1 MKRKYCILPIIISAA
16 LLAGCLSA
24 CGESGTATGGSS
36 SDENTAATVTGGDA
50 ATTPDTTA
58 NVEAPDVSGA
68 TTIALS
74 GQSATA
80 TGTGAEVS
88 DGVVTITAGGTYV
101 VTGTMTEGRIL
112 VNAPKEEVTLVLQ
125 DAAITCSTGSP
136 LYVYKS
142 KATTLYLPE
151 GTASTL
157 TDGTDYTFSDSYSS
171 AEEEEPN
178 ACLYSKSD
186 LVIAGSG
193 SLTVNANY
201 NNGITG
207 KDTLFIQKASV
218 TVNAVN
224 HGINGKDSLTI
235 KDADITVTSG
245 GDALRST
252 NDSDPTLGY
261 LVITGSA
268 LKLTAGEDGIQ
279 AETTLT
285 ISGGKVKGLLPWKI
299 EGNYICDD
307 CHGVIDAQNGNDFT
321 MEQFLK
327 YRDFREQNQALREQF
342 RVDEIVEFG
351 FLSEKFVFDYEHS
364 LFCMDKNLNKTI
376 FHGSELKSFMIS
388 EDGAPLLEGSA
399 KGFIHHESR
408 VPQRID
414 ELLPQVNQMLIQ
426 RQMQESMERLA
437 NRDKEVRPS
446 YTSIDIPEPFKKFYI
461 KLYLQ
466 HPYWSLYEFERTGPV
481 IIGDVP
487 DLNQYRIEYNESVQH
502 LETLANALARVAG
515 FPQESAAPGQTVAA
529 AAVAAAAAAATA
541 PTDAV
546 AEIKKYKDL
555 LDSGII
561 TEEEFTAKK
570 KQLMGI

>member
-1 MKRKYCILPIIISAA
+1 MGLFDKRPPC
-16 LLAGCLSA
+16 
-24 CGESGTATGGSS
+24 
-36 SDENTAATVTGGDA
+36 
-50 ATTPDTTA
+50 
-58 NVEAPDVSGA
+58 
-68 TTIALS
+68 
-74 GQSATA
+74 
-80 TGTGAEVS
+80 
-88 DGVVTITAGGTYV
+88 
-101 VTGTMTEGRIL
+101 
-112 VNAPKEEVTLVLQ
+112 
-125 DAAITCSTGSP
+125 AIC
-136 LYVYKS
+136 
-142 KATTLYLPE
+142 
-151 GTASTL
+151 
-157 TDGTDYTFSDSYSS
+157 
-171 AEEEEPN
+171 
-178 ACLYSKSD
+178 
-186 LVIAGSG
+186 
-193 SLTVNANY
+193 
-201 NNGITG
+201 
-207 KDTLFIQKASV
+207 
-218 TVNAVN
+218 
-224 HGINGKDSLTI
+224 
-235 KDADITVTSG
+235 
-245 GDALRST
+245 
-252 NDSDPTLGY
+252 
-261 LVITGSA
+261 
-268 LKLTAGEDGIQ
+268 
-279 AETTLT
+279 
-285 ISGGKVKGLLPWKI
+285 GGKVKGLLPWKI

-399 KGFIHHESR
+399 KGFIRHESR

-502 LETLANALARVAG
+502 LETLANALAKVAG

-529 AAVAAAAAAATA
+529 AAVAAAVTA

-561 TEEEFTAKK
+561 TEEEFAAKK

>member
-1 MKRKYCILPIIISAA
+1 MGLFDKRPPC
-16 LLAGCLSA
+16 
-24 CGESGTATGGSS
+24 
-36 SDENTAATVTGGDA
+36 
-50 ATTPDTTA
+50 
-58 NVEAPDVSGA
+58 
-68 TTIALS
+68 
-74 GQSATA
+74 
-80 TGTGAEVS
+80 
-88 DGVVTITAGGTYV
+88 
-101 VTGTMTEGRIL
+101 
-112 VNAPKEEVTLVLQ
+112 
-125 DAAITCSTGSP
+125 AIC
-136 LYVYKS
+136 
-142 KATTLYLPE
+142 
-151 GTASTL
+151 
-157 TDGTDYTFSDSYSS
+157 
-171 AEEEEPN
+171 
-178 ACLYSKSD
+178 
-186 LVIAGSG
+186 
-193 SLTVNANY
+193 
-201 NNGITG
+201 
-207 KDTLFIQKASV
+207 
-218 TVNAVN
+218 
-224 HGINGKDSLTI
+224 
-235 KDADITVTSG
+235 
-245 GDALRST
+245 
-252 NDSDPTLGY
+252 
-261 LVITGSA
+261 
-268 LKLTAGEDGIQ
+268 
-279 AETTLT
+279 
-285 ISGGKVKGLLPWKI
+285 GGKVKGLLPWKI

-502 LETLANALARVAG
+502 LETLANALAKVAG
-515 FPQESAAPGQTVAA
+515 FPQESAAPGQTVAT

-546 AEIKKYKDL
+546 AEIKKYKDRHHHRRGIHRQEKAAHGYL
-555 LDSGII
+555 NRKKPGSDSRFLSYGGG
-561 TEEEFTAKK
+561 TFPMAPKRKRRPVAFYKLSHRRE
-570 KQLMGI
+570 G

>member
-1 MKRKYCILPIIISAA
+1 MGLFDKRPPC
-16 LLAGCLSA
+16 
-24 CGESGTATGGSS
+24 
-36 SDENTAATVTGGDA
+36 
-50 ATTPDTTA
+50 
-58 NVEAPDVSGA
+58 
-68 TTIALS
+68 
-74 GQSATA
+74 
-80 TGTGAEVS
+80 
-88 DGVVTITAGGTYV
+88 
-101 VTGTMTEGRIL
+101 
-112 VNAPKEEVTLVLQ
+112 
-125 DAAITCSTGSP
+125 AIC
-136 LYVYKS
+136 
-142 KATTLYLPE
+142 
-151 GTASTL
+151 
-157 TDGTDYTFSDSYSS
+157 
-171 AEEEEPN
+171 
-178 ACLYSKSD
+178 
-186 LVIAGSG
+186 
-193 SLTVNANY
+193 
-201 NNGITG
+201 
-207 KDTLFIQKASV
+207 
-218 TVNAVN
+218 
-224 HGINGKDSLTI
+224 
-235 KDADITVTSG
+235 
-245 GDALRST
+245 
-252 NDSDPTLGY
+252 
-261 LVITGSA
+261 
-268 LKLTAGEDGIQ
+268 
-279 AETTLT
+279 
-285 ISGGKVKGLLPWKI
+285 GGKVKGLLPWKI

-502 LETLANALARVAG
+502 LETLANALAK
-515 FPQESAAPGQTVAA
+515 VAA
-529 AAVAAAAAAATA
+529 SRRKA
-541 PTDAV
+541 PLPARPLPPR
-546 AEIKKYKDL
+546 L
-555 LDSGII
+555 LRLLRPPPPMPSPRSRSTRISSI
-561 TEEEFTAKK
+561 PASSPKRNSPPRK
-570 KQLMGI
+570 SSSWASKQQKPGKQFPGFVCAIFSFRVGTK

>member
-1 MKRKYCILPIIISAA
+1 MGLFDKRPPC
-16 LLAGCLSA
+16 
-24 CGESGTATGGSS
+24 
-36 SDENTAATVTGGDA
+36 
-50 ATTPDTTA
+50 
-58 NVEAPDVSGA
+58 
-68 TTIALS
+68 
-74 GQSATA
+74 
-80 TGTGAEVS
+80 
-88 DGVVTITAGGTYV
+88 
-101 VTGTMTEGRIL
+101 
-112 VNAPKEEVTLVLQ
+112 
-125 DAAITCSTGSP
+125 AIC
-136 LYVYKS
+136 
-142 KATTLYLPE
+142 
-151 GTASTL
+151 
-157 TDGTDYTFSDSYSS
+157 
-171 AEEEEPN
+171 
-178 ACLYSKSD
+178 
-186 LVIAGSG
+186 
-193 SLTVNANY
+193 
-201 NNGITG
+201 
-207 KDTLFIQKASV
+207 
-218 TVNAVN
+218 
-224 HGINGKDSLTI
+224 
-235 KDADITVTSG
+235 
-245 GDALRST
+245 
-252 NDSDPTLGY
+252 
-261 LVITGSA
+261 
-268 LKLTAGEDGIQ
+268 
-279 AETTLT
+279 
-285 ISGGKVKGLLPWKI
+285 GGKVKGLLPWKI

-515 FPQESAAPGQTVAA
+515 FPQESAAPAR
-529 AAVAAAAAAATA
+529 
-541 PTDAV
+541 PLPPRLR
-546 AEIKKYKDL
+546 L
-555 LDSGII
+555 LRPPPPMPSPRSRSTRTSSIPASSPKRNSPPRKSGSW
-561 TEEEFTAKK
+561 AS
-570 KQLMGI
+570 KQQKPGSNSRFLFVLYFRFP

>member
-1 MKRKYCILPIIISAA
+1 MGLFDKRPPC
-16 LLAGCLSA
+16 
-24 CGESGTATGGSS
+24 
-36 SDENTAATVTGGDA
+36 
-50 ATTPDTTA
+50 
-58 NVEAPDVSGA
+58 
-68 TTIALS
+68 
-74 GQSATA
+74 
-80 TGTGAEVS
+80 
-88 DGVVTITAGGTYV
+88 
-101 VTGTMTEGRIL
+101 
-112 VNAPKEEVTLVLQ
+112 
-125 DAAITCSTGSP
+125 AIC
-136 LYVYKS
+136 
-142 KATTLYLPE
+142 
-151 GTASTL
+151 
-157 TDGTDYTFSDSYSS
+157 
-171 AEEEEPN
+171 
-178 ACLYSKSD
+178 
-186 LVIAGSG
+186 
-193 SLTVNANY
+193 
-201 NNGITG
+201 
-207 KDTLFIQKASV
+207 
-218 TVNAVN
+218 
-224 HGINGKDSLTI
+224 
-235 KDADITVTSG
+235 
-245 GDALRST
+245 
-252 NDSDPTLGY
+252 
-261 LVITGSA
+261 
-268 LKLTAGEDGIQ
+268 
-279 AETTLT
+279 
-285 ISGGKVKGLLPWKI
+285 GGKVKGLLPWKI

-307 CHGVIDAQNGNDFT
+307 SHGVIDAQNGNDFT

-502 LETLANALARVAG
+502 LETLANALAKVAG
-515 FPQESAAPGQTVAA
+515 FPQESAAPGQTVAT

>member
-1 MKRKYCILPIIISAA
+1 MGLFDKRPPC
-16 LLAGCLSA
+16 
-24 CGESGTATGGSS
+24 
-36 SDENTAATVTGGDA
+36 
-50 ATTPDTTA
+50 
-58 NVEAPDVSGA
+58 
-68 TTIALS
+68 
-74 GQSATA
+74 
-80 TGTGAEVS
+80 
-88 DGVVTITAGGTYV
+88 
-101 VTGTMTEGRIL
+101 
-112 VNAPKEEVTLVLQ
+112 
-125 DAAITCSTGSP
+125 AIC
-136 LYVYKS
+136 
-142 KATTLYLPE
+142 
-151 GTASTL
+151 
-157 TDGTDYTFSDSYSS
+157 
-171 AEEEEPN
+171 
-178 ACLYSKSD
+178 
-186 LVIAGSG
+186 
-193 SLTVNANY
+193 
-201 NNGITG
+201 
-207 KDTLFIQKASV
+207 
-218 TVNAVN
+218 
-224 HGINGKDSLTI
+224 
-235 KDADITVTSG
+235 
-245 GDALRST
+245 
-252 NDSDPTLGY
+252 
-261 LVITGSA
+261 
-268 LKLTAGEDGIQ
+268 
-279 AETTLT
+279 
-285 ISGGKVKGLLPWKI
+285 GGKVKGLLPWKI

-502 LETLANALARVAG
+502 LETLANALARVAASRRKAPLPARPLPPRLLRLLRPPPPPPPMPSPRSRSTRTSSIPASSPKRNSPPRKSSSWASKQQKPGKQFPG
-515 FPQESAAPGQTVAA
+515 FVCAVFPFPIGGQEKS
-529 AAVAAAAAAATA
+529 
-541 PTDAV
+541 
-546 AEIKKYKDL
+546 EL
-555 LDSGII
+555 
-561 TEEEFTAKK
+561 
-570 KQLMGI
+570 

>member
-1 MKRKYCILPIIISAA
+1 MGLFDKRPPC
-16 LLAGCLSA
+16 
-24 CGESGTATGGSS
+24 
-36 SDENTAATVTGGDA
+36 
-50 ATTPDTTA
+50 
-58 NVEAPDVSGA
+58 
-68 TTIALS
+68 
-74 GQSATA
+74 
-80 TGTGAEVS
+80 
-88 DGVVTITAGGTYV
+88 
-101 VTGTMTEGRIL
+101 
-112 VNAPKEEVTLVLQ
+112 
-125 DAAITCSTGSP
+125 AIC
-136 LYVYKS
+136 
-142 KATTLYLPE
+142 
-151 GTASTL
+151 
-157 TDGTDYTFSDSYSS
+157 
-171 AEEEEPN
+171 
-178 ACLYSKSD
+178 
-186 LVIAGSG
+186 
-193 SLTVNANY
+193 
-201 NNGITG
+201 
-207 KDTLFIQKASV
+207 
-218 TVNAVN
+218 
-224 HGINGKDSLTI
+224 
-235 KDADITVTSG
+235 
-245 GDALRST
+245 
-252 NDSDPTLGY
+252 
-261 LVITGSA
+261 
-268 LKLTAGEDGIQ
+268 
-279 AETTLT
+279 
-285 ISGGKVKGLLPWKI
+285 GGKVKGLLPWKI

-487 DLNQYRIEYNESVQH
+487 DLNQSSGLPAGKRRSRPDRCRRGCGCCGRPHRCRRRDQEVQGPPRFRYHHRRGIRRQEKAAHGH
-502 LETLANALARVAG
+502 LNSKNPGSNSRVLFVLYFR
-515 FPQESAAPGQTVAA
+515 FP
-529 AAVAAAAAAATA
+529 
-541 PTDAV
+541 
-546 AEIKKYKDL
+546 
-555 LDSGII
+555 
-561 TEEEFTAKK
+561 
-570 KQLMGI
+570 